1 MGVLFLNSQFY
12 NNKNIEKRI
21 LLCYDDTVAFCF
33 SISNVGG
40 ILMKEI
46 RKDLQPFNLAQL
58 NEIRKIRA
66 ENHYRWGDQYET
78 FWKELEIILSMKNY
92 YKNAEWVK
100 MQNDE
105 VVLGDV
111 WSRPIGNF
119 NYRHTVHEFNYLY
132 VETQGLAIA
141 KHGHQAPAN
150 GGKQIRKIKEW
161 YVFPDGTIELC
172 RKDEKHSLV
181 NNFGK
186 PIFVLSIKSYSNGT
200 R

>member
-12 NNKNIEKRI
+12 NNKNIEKRV
-21 LLCYDDTVAFCF
+21 LLCYNDTVAFCF
-33 SISNVGG
+33 STSN
-40 ILMKEI
+40 
-46 RKDLQPFNLAQL
+46 
-58 NEIRKIRA
+58 
-66 ENHYRWGDQYET
+66 
-78 FWKELEIILSMKNY
+78 
-92 YKNAEWVK
+92 
-100 MQNDE
+100 
-105 VVLGDV
+105 
-111 WSRPIGNF
+111 
-119 NYRHTVHEFNYLY
+119 TVHEFNYLY